1 MMSKM
6 TSFAELVIS
15 LNLALAGISLGLKNY
30 QVGEKSKKIT
40 FKCWVKVFSH
50 TKKPVF

>member
-1 MMSKM
+1 M

-30 QVGEKSKKIT
+30 QVGEKWISDDCSYLCKGLLK
-40 FKCWVKVFSH
+40 
-50 TKKPVF
+50 

>member
-15 LNLALAGISLGLKNY
+15 LNLALAGIS
-30 QVGEKSKKIT
+30 
-40 FKCWVKVFSH
+40 WVKVFSH

>member
-30 QVGEKSKKIT
+30 QVGEKWIFVLRTYKH
-40 FKCWVKVFSH
+40 FA
-50 TKKPVF
+50 